1 MAEKIEDGYG
11 GNSRLKRSGEKI
23 DYTEEQTREIIR
35 CISDPVYFIKNYVKI
50 VNVDRGLVPFDLYDF
65 QEELIKTFHDNRFNI
80 VKYPRQSGKCFC
92 INTMIRVRNKRTQN
106 IEELTIGDFYERMC
120 KERKDNL
127 LSEK

>member
-80 VKYPRQSGKCFC
+80 VKYPRQSGKCLQYQSL
-92 INTMIRVRNKRTQN
+92 TTLRNKKTGEVFN
-106 IEELTIGDFYERMC
+106 ITIGDFYERMC

>member
-11 GNSRLKRSGEKI
+11 GNSRLKRSGDKI
-23 DYTEEQTREIIR
+23 DYTEDQTREIIK
-35 CISDPVYFIKNYVKI
+35 CIHDPVYFIKNYVKI

-65 QEELIKTFHDNRFNI
+65 QEELIKTFNDNRFNI
-80 VKYPRQSGKCFC
+80 VKYPRQSGKCLQYQAL
-92 INTMIRVRNKRTQN
+92 TTLRNKKTGEVFN
-106 IEELTIGDFYERMC
+106 ITIGDFYERMC